1 MEQAE
6 ALLKSGDLAGCLEK
20 VTEQVRK
27 DASATA
33 PRVFLFQLFCILGQ
47 WERARRQLYV
57 LKDMDAS
64 TVPMFETYDAVI
76 QCEHIR
82 QAVFAGK
89 RTALMFG
96 KPSQWTADLSAGLA
110 ALAAGQAEEA
120 ERLRDQAFE
129 NAPESKGTIN
139 GEPFEWIADAD
150 GRLGPV
156 LEAFINGY
164 YYWVPIDC
172 IASLRMEAPE
182 DLRDLVWAPAEFK
195 WANEGEAVG
204 FIPVRYPGSETAED
218 SRLALARLTEWEE
231 LGNELV
237 IGHGQRL
244 MVTDQNDY
252 PFLGITEISI
262 DQQPGEGQAEMD
274 QAPARPDGS

>member
-6 ALLKSGDLAGCLEK
+6 ALLKSGDLAGCLKE
-20 VTEQVRK
+20 VTERVRK

-33 PRVFLFQLFCILGQ
+33 PRVFLFQLFCVLGQ
-47 WERARRQLYV
+47 WERARRQLYI

-96 KPSQWTADLSAGLA
+96 KPSQWSADLSAGLA
-110 ALAAGQAEEA
+110 ALAEGRADEA

-139 GEPFEWIADAD
+139 GDAFEWIADAD

-156 LEAFINGY
+156 LEAFINGH
-164 YYWVPIDC
+164 YYWVPMNC
-172 IASLRMEAPE
+172 IASMRLEPPE

-204 FIPVRYPGSETAED
+204 FIPARYPGSESAED

-231 LGNELV
+231 LGNDLV

-244 MVTDQNDY
+244 LVTDQNDY
-252 PFLGITEISI
+252 PFLGVTEII
-262 DQQPGEGQAEMD
+262 IEQQPGDGEAATE
-274 QAPARPDGS
+274 QAPERTDGS